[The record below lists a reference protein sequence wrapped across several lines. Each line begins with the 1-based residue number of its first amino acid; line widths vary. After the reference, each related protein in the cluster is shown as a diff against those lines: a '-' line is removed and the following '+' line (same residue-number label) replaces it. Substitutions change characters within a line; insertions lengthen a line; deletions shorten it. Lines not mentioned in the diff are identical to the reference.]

1 MIKILL
7 FAELQEEAGVDQ
19 IEVDKAGSTV
29 TELKEWLLQE
39 YKLSSLSNTMIAINE
54 SYATEE
60 ERVKDGDTVAFI
72 PPVSGG

>member
-1 MIKILL
+1 MINILL

-19 IEVDKAGSTV
+19 IKVDKAGVTV
-29 TELKEWLLQE
+29 FELKEWLLQQ
-39 YKLSSLSNTMIAINE
+39 YNLTSLSNTMIAINE

-60 ERVKDGDTVAFI
+60 DRVKDGDTIAFI